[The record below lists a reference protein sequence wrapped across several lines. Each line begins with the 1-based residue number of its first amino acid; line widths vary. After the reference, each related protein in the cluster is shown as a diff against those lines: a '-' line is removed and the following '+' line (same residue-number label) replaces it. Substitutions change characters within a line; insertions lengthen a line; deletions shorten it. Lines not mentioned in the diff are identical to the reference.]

1 MHCIAY
7 VKFLCVYFLFNFKIS
22 IVMKALFFSRISV
35 VLIFALIGLSAYA
48 GLRSDDEPYKFDK
61 KSIGQGWTRWTTD
74 CYSFDFSY
82 PEGTMGG
89 MGLTYRK
96 GIYPYILLE
105 IMSIDKKFEE
115 CFKQIENT
123 DDGVISNQT
132 LILTLTNGEVFSTS
146 NAIINTVYAD
156 EIAFYNLMMDE
167 TLSKVCVQAN
177 IFDFR
182 KNKDRD
188 PSKYSYLQKH
198 YIINS
203 LIKSLITYDI
213 KKIEMFG
220 ISFNVS
226 TRSASTF
233 RAMLK
238 EIDEEFGTK
247 YIR

>member
-1 MHCIAY
+1 
-7 VKFLCVYFLFNFKIS
+7 
-22 IVMKALFFSRISV
+22 MKALFFSRISV

-74 CYSFDFSY
+74 YYFDFSY

-96 GIYPYILLE
+96 GTYPYILLE

-156 EIAFYNLMMDE
+156 GTDLLSLMMNED
-167 TLSKVCVQAN
+167 LSRVCVQAN
-177 IFDFR
+177 ILDFT
-182 KNKDRD
+182 DL
-188 PSKYSYLQKH
+188 SKCSYLQKL
-198 YIINS
+198 YIINL